1 MKIKNLVLI
10 IAVSFSLTGCA
21 MLKGMY
27 GDISEMTPT
36 DYAENAAI
44 VRKATNSL
52 PFPWSEAATLIG
64 TWGLFLVRNK
74 YKEIMRKK
82 ATELK

>member
-1 MKIKNLVLI
+1 MKKIALI
-10 IAVSFSLTGCA
+10 IAISFSLTGCA

-27 GDISEMTPT
+27 GDLSEMTPT

-44 VRKATNSL
+44 VRKATRTI

-64 TWGLFLVRNK
+64 TWGLFLARNK